1 MIERYT
7 RPEMG
12 RIWSEE
18 NRFRTWLKVEIAAC
32 KAWHEMGA
40 IPAEAMAEI
49 EEKADFNIDRIREL
63 EATIDHETI
72 AFLTCVKEYVGESA
86 RYIHMGLTSSDK
98 LDTASALQLVDSL
111 DLVQDDL
118 EKLTEVVADQAWT
131 HKESVCI
138 GRSHGV
144 HAEPTTFGLKLLIYL
159 EELRRHQ
166 DRLDELRPRIAVGKF
181 SGPVGTFSNVDPRV
195 EELACKH
202 LEIQPAN
209 VTNQIV
215 QRDRHAEYLN
225 VLAVLGATMEKM
237 ATEVRG
243 LQRTEIR
250 EVQEPFPPGQKGSSS
265 MPHKKNPNLCER
277 ICGLARILRANA
289 LVGMENVT
297 LWHERDISHSSA
309 ERVVLMDSSIL
320 ADYLL
325 DRMTYIMKDM
335 VVDTKRMRE
344 NVEMTG
350 GLVFSQKVLMTLI
363 QKKLS
368 REDAYA
374 IIQRCAMK
382 VWDEGGTLLE
392 TVWAE
397 PLVQERLQR
406 EELEAC
412 FELNAVLEHVDF
424 IYERVKP

>member
-32 KAWHEMGA
+32 KAWHELGA
-40 IPAEAMAEI
+40 IPDAALAEI
-49 EEKADFNIDRIREL
+49 EDKADFNIDRIREL
-63 EATIDHETI
+63 EATLDHETI
-72 AFLTCVKEYVGESA
+72 AFLTCVKEYVGDSA

-98 LDTASALQLVDSL
+98 LDTATALQLVESL
-111 DLVQDDL
+111 DLIQDGVEALID
-118 EKLTEVVADQAWT
+118 KVAEQSET
-131 HKESVCI
+131 HKETVCI

-166 DRLDELRPRIAVGKF
+166 ERLDQLRPRIAVGKF
-181 SGPVGTFSNVDPRV
+181 SGPVGTFSNLDPRV
-195 EELACKH
+195 EEITCRH
-202 LEIQPAN
+202 LGLEAAN

-225 VLAVLGATMEKM
+225 VLALIGCTLEKM

-265 MPHKKNPNLCER
+265 MPHKKNPNLSER
-277 ICGLARILRANA
+277 ICGLSRILRANA

-309 ERVVLMDSSIL
+309 ERVVINDSSIL

-325 DRMTYIMKDM
+325 DRMTYIMRDM
-335 VVDTKRMRE
+335 VVDTERMKS
-344 NVEMTG
+344 NLEMTG
-350 GLVFSQKVLMTLI
+350 GLVFSQKVLIALI
-363 QKKLS
+363 QHELS
-368 REDAYA
+368 REDSYA
-374 IIQRCAMK
+374 IVQRCAMK

-397 PLVQERLQR
+397 PQVQEKFKR
-406 EELEAC
+406 EDLEAC
-412 FELNAVLEHVDF
+412 FNLEAVLEHVDH
-424 IYERVKP
+424 IYSRTI

>member
-12 RIWSEE
+12 KIWSEE

-32 KAWHEMGA
+32 KAWHELGA
-40 IPAEAMAEI
+40 IPDDALAEI
-49 EEKADFNIDRIREL
+49 EDKADFNIDRIREL
-63 EATIDHETI
+63 EATLDHETI
-72 AFLTCVKEYVGESA
+72 AFLTCVKEYVGDSA

-98 LDTASALQLVDSL
+98 LDTATALQLVESL
-111 DLVQDDL
+111 DLIQDGL
-118 EKLTEVVADQAWT
+118 EALIDKVAEQAET
-131 HKESVCI
+131 YKESVCI

-166 DRLDELRPRIAVGKF
+166 ERLDQLRPRISVGKF
-181 SGPVGTFSNVDPRV
+181 SGPVGTFSNLDPRV
-195 EELACKH
+195 EEITCRH
-202 LEIQPAN
+202 LGLEPAN

-225 VLAVLGATMEKM
+225 ALALIGCTLEKM

-265 MPHKKNPNLCER
+265 MPHKKNPNLSER

-309 ERVVLMDSSIL
+309 ERVVINDSSIL

-325 DRMTYIMKDM
+325 DRMAYIMRDM
-335 VVDTKRMRE
+335 VVDTERMKS
-344 NVEMTG
+344 NLGMTG
-350 GLVFSQKVLMTLI
+350 GLVFSQKVLIALI
-363 QKKLS
+363 QHELS
-368 REDAYA
+368 REDSYA
-374 IIQRCAMK
+374 IVQRCAMK

-397 PLVQERLQR
+397 PQVQEKLKR

-412 FELNAVLEHVDF
+412 FNLDAVLEHVDH
-424 IYERVKP
+424 IYARTI